1 MFVLDG
7 VFEYS
12 RQEGHYAKSI
22 QFISENGERYEWTV
36 RILHIALW
44 EHGLCEDPERGDW
57 K

>member
-22 QFISENGERYEWTV
+22 QLISENGEWYEWTV
-36 RILHIALW
+36 RILHIAL
-44 EHGLCEDPERGDW
+44 
-57 K
+57 